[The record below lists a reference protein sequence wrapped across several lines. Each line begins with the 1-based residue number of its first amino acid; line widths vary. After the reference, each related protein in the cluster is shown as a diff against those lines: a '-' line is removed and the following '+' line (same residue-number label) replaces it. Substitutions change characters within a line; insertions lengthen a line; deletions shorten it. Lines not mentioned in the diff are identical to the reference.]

1 MIVLKETTEWND
13 NTPNHIYFVS
23 DNKSKL
29 LAYIKSGTKEVLKMS
44 VPIAFSTTRRKFIEV
59 KNTFGFKDEK
69 STNPTWEVAGSNGST
84 YIIEQTNNSYVCSCS
99 GFKFRGKCKHLTEF
113 LGNNIL

>member
-1 MIVLKETTEWND
+1 MIVIKETTEWND

-23 DNKSKL
+23 NDKSKL

-44 VPIAFSTTRRKFIEV
+44 LPIAFSTTRRKFIEL
-59 KNTFGFKDEK
+59 KNTFGFNGGEK

-84 YIIEQTNNSYVCSCS
+84 YIIEQTNNSHVCSCS
-99 GFKFRGKCKHLTEF
+99 GYKFRGTCKHIEAF
-113 LGNNIL
+113 LRK

>member
-1 MIVLKETTEWND
+1 MMIVLKETTEWND

-29 LAYIKSGTKEVLKMS
+29 LAYIKSGTEEVLKLS
-44 VPIAFSTTRRKFIEV
+44 VPIAFSTTRRKFVEL
-59 KNTFGFKDEK
+59 KNTFGFNGGEK
-69 STNPTWEVAGSNGST
+69 STNPTWKVEGSKGSI

-99 GFKFRGKCKHLTEF
+99 GYKFRGKCKHIDEF
-113 LGNNIL
+113 LRK